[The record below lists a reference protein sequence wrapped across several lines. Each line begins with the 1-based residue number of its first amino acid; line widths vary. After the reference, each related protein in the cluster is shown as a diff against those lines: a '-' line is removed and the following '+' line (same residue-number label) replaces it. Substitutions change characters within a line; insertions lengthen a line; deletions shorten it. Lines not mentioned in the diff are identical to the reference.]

1 MINKKKE
8 NKNNEKRELG
18 GGGENRE
25 LDCRIAQCFGEIRK
39 DECMRKQSRWSVIG

>member
-1 MINKKKE
+1 MQKTKNRQIQHTITTINKKKE

-25 LDCRIAQCFGEIRK
+25 VDCLIA
-39 DECMRKQSRWSVIG
+39 